1 MIHNANKIRQCFFM
15 LLVKQL
21 SGLARLQFT
30 RNPFTHWSLSF
41 VNEPVVEIAVES
53 QIQGRQMQS
62 NVTSLISNQVKKA
75 IRRKHTLPNYKLR
88 FKPFFTCL
96 QYDDIDLPLL
106 GSGTLEVTLRNLTR
120 LNVPTH
126 VTHIYSTLTMSA
138 YPWVTAKQH
147 DDKNLTITMD
157 IEIHRAKNQQIGIV
171 FQVSED
177 VVIESIIPNTPAA
190 KAKLKRNDILLSIE
204 GKRLKNINQVAKVFK
219 SLNKLAFTLRVERTV
234 PGVIKNDAILEDFA
248 DVYEDFNT
256 VGFTN
261 ISFSKDSESVHFT
274 EPTTRNPTKEKTQQI
289 SQSSSESSTPSHS
302 PRKNLI
308 KTKNL
313 IRNNS
318 DSKSVHPS
326 DSASITNTSMQYHSN
341 EFQHDFSQHSTVD
354 CSVSNFIRMNDSTIF
369 NLDANYAFLN
379 VNVYGRSIKNDN
391 VLLGYLNIPI
401 DNVLAECNDTTMY
414 NEKYFLK
421 PPEIPEL

>member
-1 MIHNANKIRQCFFM
+1 M

-96 QYDDIDLPLL
+96 HYDDIDLPLL
-106 GSGTLEVTLRNLTR
+106 GSGTLEVTLRDLTR

-190 KAKLKRNDILLSIE
+190 KAKLKRNDILISIE

-274 EPTTRNPTKEKTQQI
+274 EPTTRTTTKDKQPQA

-302 PRKNLI
+302 PRKILN

-313 IRNNS
+313 IRKNS
-318 DSKSVHPS
+318 DSKSVQPS
-326 DSASITNTSMQYHSN
+326 DSTSISNTSMQYHSN
-341 EFQHDFSQHSTVD
+341 EFHHDFPQHSTVD

-369 NLDANYAFLN
+369 NLDSNYAFLN